1 MWVWTGKSRRMPR
14 QQQMRKVSK
23 SWKQLAASR
32 PWRDYTILGGLLQPA
47 QPAQPASQPASSE
60 ERFLSR
66 GHSLDVTWYSGVILR
81 RDGYH
86 RQVQWHDHA
95 SSGTYWFHQS
105 LLHQVTSLIR
115 RGRATQRQETSV
127 LLDSIG
133 GALPHLFY
141 GPLMGITW
149 LFNGHY
155 WPSVAHS

>member
-23 SWKQLAASR
+23 RWKHLAASR

-66 GHSLDVTWYSGVILR
+66 GHSLDVTWYSGVIWR

-105 LLHQVTSLIR
+105 LLHQVTSLKTRESNTTTRDANMTIGKMNLGKAAITR
-115 RGRATQRQETSV
+115 PPMLK
-127 LLDSIG
+127 LLAKLVQSQQSI
-133 GALPHLFY
+133 L
-141 GPLMGITW
+141 
-149 LFNGHY
+149 N
-155 WPSVAHS
+155 